1 MRVTKIVFSPTGGT
15 QKVADIVAAKL
26 GSDIQSID
34 LACAKDNYSENRFN
48 ADDVVVIAMP
58 SFGGR
63 APETAVKRFLQ
74 IKGNGATAIVIAVY
88 GNRAQEDTLVEMEDA
103 AKQSGFKVVAGIA
116 TIAEHSI
123 LRQYASGRPNDEDKS
138 QLENFAARILE
149 KIDSNADNDPKIIG
163 NRPYKKAGGAGM
175 VPKATKTC
183 TKCGVCAKACPVGA
197 IDEKFAADGKK
208 CISCMRCISVC
219 PSKARKLNG
228 AMVSAAGLAL
238 KKACSVHKDNELFI

>member
-123 LRQYASGRPNDEDKS
+123 LRQYASG
-138 QLENFAARILE
+138 
-149 KIDSNADNDPKIIG
+149 
-163 NRPYKKAGGAGM
+163 
-175 VPKATKTC
+175 
-183 TKCGVCAKACPVGA
+183 
-197 IDEKFAADGKK
+197 
-208 CISCMRCISVC
+208 
-219 PSKARKLNG
+219 
-228 AMVSAAGLAL
+228 
-238 KKACSVHKDNELFI
+238 